1 MVDRRKVFRPISS
14 LDHCQRSSP
23 SRISNTPRAGFEPAQ
38 NLISSFVE
46 WFCECKVSVKQ
57 KIWPLPTE
65 SLKYVADSFQWV
77 VNSEDLLDWISSERL
92 VYVYVVSRGL

>member
-46 WFCECKVSVKQ
+46 WFCEVDYFAKCQLNK
-57 KIWPLPTE
+57 
-65 SLKYVADSFQWV
+65 KYDLYQLNQW
-77 VNSEDLLDWISSERL
+77 NLLLTVSSE
-92 VYVYVVSRGL
+92 